1 MGGGCGGEPVPAEVR
16 ALAALLERR
25 WSLSV
30 LYAAHLGAVR
40 FSEFQA
46 ALGPVPP
53 ATLTQRLADLE
64 DAGLMERRVLPTRPP
79 RTEYGLTTE
88 GHSLAPMLEALTAC
102 SRRPGMPTDRS

>member
-1 MGGGCGGEPVPAEVR
+1 MWRDDRGCEPVPAEVR

-40 FSEFQA
+40 FSEFQQ
-46 ALGPVPP
+46 ALGAVPS

-64 DAGLMERRVLPTRPP
+64 GAGLLERRVVASRPP
-79 RTEYGLTTE
+79 RTEYGLTAE
-88 GHSLAPMLEALTAC
+88 GRRLAPVLEALTAC
-102 SRRPGMPTDRS
+102 SRRGGPGC